1 MHACDAVDE
10 ARDLAGWEPPPE
22 LDAAI
27 VTEVDGLPL
36 MLNPSST
43 TGYKHVTR
51 RLNMTYRVA
60 PPDSFPAN
68 TRTFLKGATYAT
80 ALRRGGVGHRQ
91 EGHEGARASG
101 GRQEGHEGAEGR
113 SEEQTQVSAQ
123 PEEAN
128 DTHQQGRDGAA
139 ARLCY

>member
-68 TRTFLKGATYAT
+68 TRRFLKGATYAT
-80 ALRRGGVGHRQ
+80 AL
-91 EGHEGARASG
+91 EAASDIV
-101 GRQEGHEGAEGR
+101 RKVTKERERVAAVNKVQK
-113 SEEQTQVSAQ
+113 EQK
-123 PEEAN
+123 
-128 DTHQQGRDGAA
+128 AA
-139 ARLCY
+139 AKNKLG